1 MQKRVTASFHG
12 GKTLNFYSF
21 HKNFLGI
28 MAARWENN
36 AFSRACI
43 CYEAGALCCSAANIF
58 ISSSLEVLK
67 LLHAI
72 FVLQAKTY
80 LHSLILSFRREWKC
94 HCKEKKHYA
103 FEVII
108 ISVLQ
113 FRLQSGILQ
122 KVGCSMQIYFLLM
135 KWHLNC
141 YFLLLPFWIN
151 DIRTASV
158 MFGMF

>member
-1 MQKRVTASFHG
+1 
-12 GKTLNFYSF
+12 
-21 HKNFLGI
+21 

-94 HCKEKKHYA
+94 HCKEKKTLCIWGYYHQCASVQTAKWNFAEGGMFNVDLFPLNEVA
-103 FEVII
+103 F
-108 ISVLQ
+108 
-113 FRLQSGILQ
+113 
-122 KVGCSMQIYFLLM
+122 K
-135 KWHLNC
+135 
-141 YFLLLPFWIN
+141 LLLSLPSFLDKWYQDSKCHVWHVLSHIF
-151 DIRTASV
+151 V
-158 MFGMF
+158 M